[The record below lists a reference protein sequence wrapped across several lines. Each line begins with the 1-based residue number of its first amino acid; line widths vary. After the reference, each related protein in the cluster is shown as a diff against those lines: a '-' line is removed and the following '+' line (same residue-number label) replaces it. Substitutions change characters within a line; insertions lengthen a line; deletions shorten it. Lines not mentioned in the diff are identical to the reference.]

1 MVDHFI
7 LNERTF
13 GAFIIQ
19 SNLSLILN
27 INTNEKTERPIVW
40 LIIHLD
46 GDIKSSHEFVFHTK
60 TIAFS
65 GDGTMSAQCQCAKM
79 KFYPIECCHD
89 IYMCIITQYKW

>member
-19 SNLSLILN
+19 SNLSLILS

-40 LIIHLD
+40 LIIHSD
-46 GDIKSSHEFVFHTK
+46 GDMESSHDNRL
-60 TIAFS
+60 S
-65 GDGTMSAQCQCAKM
+65 
-79 KFYPIECCHD
+79 
-89 IYMCIITQYKW
+89 YKNNRI